1 MITPTSLDKL
11 SKMDDRDLDTTLN
24 RLQRSIFK
32 TRKRKGDTHDLEIE
46 FCYMWREREV
56 RQKRKV
62 SHARWLSLRSK
73 KPAVA

>member
-32 TRKRKGDTHDLEIE
+32 TRKSCLKWMTET
-46 FCYMWREREV
+46 
-56 RQKRKV
+56 
-62 SHARWLSLRSK
+62 
-73 KPAVA
+73 